1 MKVHVFA
8 ALKDF
13 MPSEFECAEGSVTT
27 IQELKDLLK
36 ATYPAAENLLEACRF
51 STDLEMLTAAQ
62 EIKNY
67 ENIFVIPPSSG
78 G

>member
-1 MKVHVFA
+1 MKIHVFA

-13 MPSEFECAEGSVTT
+13 MPTELELTGESVKN
-27 IQELKDLLK
+27 IQDVKEVLKMK
-36 ATYPAAENLLEACRF
+36 YPAASNLLEACRF
-51 STDLEMLTAAQ
+51 STDLEILTFDE

>member
-1 MKVHVFA
+1 MRIQVFA

-13 MPSEFECAEGSVTT
+13 MPPALELDVTGIKT
-27 IQELKDLLK
+27 VKELKETLVLHYPDADALLQS
-36 ATYPAAENLLEACRF
+36 CRF
-51 STDLEMLTAAQ
+51 STEKELLSLEK
-62 EIKNY
+62 EITDY